1 MPSYFRVPKRWRAP
15 RQRVEGEY
23 VMIRQSSLPARRRP
37 MAIKVSAARAVPPR
51 PALRLRWSW
60 LLLAALLL
68 ALATLLALALV
79 R

>member
-1 MPSYFRVPKRWRAP
+1 
-15 RQRVEGEY
+15 
-23 VMIRQSSLPARRRP
+23 MIRQSSLPARRRP
-37 MAIKVSAARAVPPR
+37 MAIKDAATRAVPSR

>member
-1 MPSYFRVPKRWRAP
+1 
-15 RQRVEGEY
+15 
-23 VMIRQSSLPARRRP
+23 MIRQPSLPARRRP
-37 MAIKVSAARAVPPR
+37 MAIKVSTSCVVPPR

-68 ALATLLALALV
+68 ALAILLALALV

>member
-1 MPSYFRVPKRWRAP
+1 
-15 RQRVEGEY
+15 
-23 VMIRQSSLPARRRP
+23 MIRQPSLPARRRP
-37 MAIKVSAARAVPPR
+37 MAIKVAAAHTSPPR

>member
-1 MPSYFRVPKRWRAP
+1 
-15 RQRVEGEY
+15 
-23 VMIRQSSLPARRRP
+23 MIRQSSLPARRRP
-37 MAIKVSAARAVPPR
+37 MAIKVSVAERHPR

-68 ALATLLALALV
+68 TLGVLFTLAIV

>member
-1 MPSYFRVPKRWRAP
+1 
-15 RQRVEGEY
+15 
-23 VMIRQSSLPARRRP
+23 MIRQPSLPARRRP
-37 MAIKVSAARAVPPR
+37 MAIKASAPGVGPPR

-68 ALATLLALALV
+68 ALATLFALALV

>member
-1 MPSYFRVPKRWRAP
+1 
-15 RQRVEGEY
+15 
-23 VMIRQSSLPARRRP
+23 MIRQSSLPARRRP

-68 ALATLLALALV
+68 ALATLLALAVV